1 MNKSKVQNKICAVI
15 PFYNEEKTISEIINR
30 TLQYVDK
37 IIAVNDGSTDNS
49 KQKINNLQNVIVIDY
64 EKNYGKGFALNKGFE
79 KALELGYDTV
89 VTLDSDLQHD
99 PVFIPDLLREIEN
112 YGIVIGNRLNN
123 LADMPLQRRLS
134 NKITSFLLSVKTGQ
148 IIPDSQSGFRAIR
161 SDVLRV
167 VKTRS
172 HGYEA
177 ESEQIILA
185 ARKGFKIGF
194 VNTSTIYGNEKSKIK
209 PVKTILAFIKT
220 LFS

>member
-1 MNKSKVQNKICAVI
+1 LNKSKVQNKICAVI

-49 KQKINNLQNVIVIDY
+49 KQKINNVQNVIVIDY
-64 EKNYGKGFALNKGFE
+64 GKNYGKGFALNKGFE

-148 IIPDSQSGFRAIR
+148 KILDSQSGFRAIR

-167 VKTRS
+167 VKTRK

-185 ARKGFKIGF
+185 ARNGFKIGF
-194 VNTSTIYGNEKSKIK
+194 VNTTTIYGNEKSKIK

>member
-1 MNKSKVQNKICAVI
+1 MNKLKVKNKVCAVI
-15 PFYNEEKTISEIINR
+15 PFYNEEKTINEIINR
-30 TLQYVDK
+30 TIQYVDK

-49 KQKINNLQNVIVIDY
+49 KQKINDIQNIVVIDL

-79 KALELGYDTV
+79 KALALEYDTV

-99 PVFIPDLLREIEN
+99 PDFIPELLKEIET
-112 YGIVIGNRLNN
+112 YDIVIGNRMNN
-123 LADMPLQRRLS
+123 LSAMPFQRRMS

-148 IIPDSQSGFRAIR
+148 KIPDSQNGFRAIR
-161 SDVLRV
+161 SDVLKI
-167 VKTRS
+167 VKTRN

-185 ARKGFKIGF
+185 ARNGFKIGF
-194 VNTSTIYGNEKSKIK
+194 VNTSTVYGSEKSKIRPIK
-209 PVKTILAFIKT
+209 AIIGFIRT

>member
-1 MNKSKVQNKICAVI
+1 LNKSKVQNKICAVI

-49 KQKINNLQNVIVIDY
+49 KQKINNVQNVIVIDY
-64 EKNYGKGFALNKGFE
+64 GKNYGKGFALNKGFE

-123 LADMPLQRRLS
+123 LADMPFQRRLS

-148 IIPDSQSGFRAIR
+148 KILDSQSGFRAIR

-167 VKTRS
+167 VSTRN

-185 ARKGFKIGF
+185 ARNGFKIGF

>member
-49 KQKINNLQNVIVIDY
+49 KQKINDVQNVIVIDY

-99 PVFIPDLLREIEN
+99 PVFILDLLREIEN

-148 IIPDSQSGFRAIR
+148 KILDSQSGFRAIR

-167 VKTRS
+167 VKTRK

>member
-1 MNKSKVQNKICAVI
+1 LNKSKVQNKICAVI

-49 KQKINNLQNVIVIDY
+49 KQKINNVRNVIIIDY

-99 PVFIPDLLREIEN
+99 PVFIPELLREIEN
-112 YGIVIGNRLNN
+112 YEIVIGNRMHN
-123 LADMPLQRRLS
+123 LSAMPLPRRLS

-148 IIPDSQSGFRAIR
+148 KILDSQSGFRAIR

-167 VKTRS
+167 VKIRK

-177 ESEQIILA
+177 ESEQIIMA
-185 ARKGFKIGF
+185 AMNGFKIGF

-209 PVKTILAFIKT
+209 PFKTILAFIKT

>member
-1 MNKSKVQNKICAVI
+1 LNKSKVQNKICAVI
-15 PFYNEEKTISEIINR
+15 PFYNEEKTLSEIINR

-49 KQKINNLQNVIVIDY
+49 KQKINNVQNVIVIDY
-64 EKNYGKGFALNKGFE
+64 GKNYGKGFALNKGFE

-148 IIPDSQSGFRAIR
+148 KIFDSQSGFRAIR

-167 VKTRS
+167 VKTRH

-185 ARKGFKIGF
+185 ARSGFKIGF

>member
-49 KQKINNLQNVIVIDY
+49 KQKINDVQNIILIDY

-79 KALELGYDTV
+79 KTLELGYDTV

-123 LADMPLQRRLS
+123 LADMPFQRRLS

-148 IIPDSQSGFRAIR
+148 KILDSQSGFRAIR

-167 VKTRS
+167 VNTRN

-185 ARKGFKIGF
+185 ARNGFKIGF

>member
-15 PFYNEEKTISEIINR
+15 PFYNEEKTLSEIINR

-49 KQKINNLQNVIVIDY
+49 KQKINNVQNVIVIDY
-64 EKNYGKGFALNKGFE
+64 GKNYGKGFALNKGFE

-148 IIPDSQSGFRAIR
+148 KILDSQSGFRAIR

-167 VKTRS
+167 VKTRK

-185 ARKGFKIGF
+185 ARNGFKIGF

>member
-15 PFYNEEKTISEIINR
+15 PFYNEEKTLSEIINR

-49 KQKINNLQNVIVIDY
+49 KQKINDVQNVIVIDY

-148 IIPDSQSGFRAIR
+148 KILDSQSGFRAIR

-167 VKTRS
+167 VKTRK

>member
-1 MNKSKVQNKICAVI
+1 LNKSKVQNKICAVI
-15 PFYNEEKTISEIINR
+15 PFYNEEKTLSEIINR

>member
-15 PFYNEEKTISEIINR
+15 PFYNEEKTLSEIINR

-148 IIPDSQSGFRAIR
+148 KILDSQSGFRAIR

-167 VKTRS
+167 VNTRN

-185 ARKGFKIGF
+185 ARNGFKIGF

>member
-1 MNKSKVQNKICAVI
+1 LNKSKVQNKICAVI
-15 PFYNEEKTISEIINR
+15 PFYNEEKTLSEIINR

-79 KALELGYDTV
+79 KTLELGYDTV

>member
-15 PFYNEEKTISEIINR
+15 PFYNEEKTLSEIINR

>member
-1 MNKSKVQNKICAVI
+1 LNKSKVQNKICAVI

-49 KQKINNLQNVIVIDY
+49 KQKINDVQNVIVIDY

-99 PVFIPDLLREIEN
+99 PVFILDLLREIEN

-148 IIPDSQSGFRAIR
+148 KILDSQSGFRAIR

-167 VKTRS
+167 VKTRK

-185 ARKGFKIGF
+185 ARNGFKIGF

>member
-15 PFYNEEKTISEIINR
+15 PFYNEEKTLSEIINR

-64 EKNYGKGFALNKGFE
+64 EKNHGKGFALNKGFE

-89 VTLDSDLQHD
+89 ITLDSDLQHD

-123 LADMPLQRRLS
+123 LADMPFQRRLS

-148 IIPDSQSGFRAIR
+148 KILDSQSGFRAIR
-161 SDVLRV
+161 SDLLRI
-167 VKTRS
+167 VKTRK

-185 ARKGFKIGF
+185 ARNGFKIGF

-209 PVKTILAFIKT
+209 SVKTILAFIKT

>member
-1 MNKSKVQNKICAVI
+1 LNKSKVQNKICAVI
-15 PFYNEEKTISEIINR
+15 PFYNEEKTLSEIINR

-49 KQKINNLQNVIVIDY
+49 KQKINDVQNVILIDY

-99 PVFIPDLLREIEN
+99 PVFILDLLREIEN

-148 IIPDSQSGFRAIR
+148 KILDSQSGFRAIR

-167 VKTRS
+167 VKTRK

>member
-1 MNKSKVQNKICAVI
+1 LNKSKVQNKICAVI

-49 KQKINNLQNVIVIDY
+49 KQKINNVQNVILIDY

-99 PVFIPDLLREIEN
+99 PVFIPELLREIEN
-112 YGIVIGNRLNN
+112 YEIIIGNRMHN
-123 LADMPLQRRLS
+123 LSAMPLQRRLS

-148 IIPDSQSGFRAIR
+148 KILDSQSGFRAIR

-167 VKTRS
+167 VNTRN

-185 ARKGFKIGF
+185 ARNGFKIGF

>member
-1 MNKSKVQNKICAVI
+1 LNKSKVQNKICAVI

-64 EKNYGKGFALNKGFE
+64 EKNHGKGFALNKGFE

-99 PVFIPDLLREIEN
+99 PVFIPELLREIEN

-123 LADMPLQRRLS
+123 LTDMPFQRRLS

-148 IIPDSQSGFRAIR
+148 KILDSQSGFRAIR

-185 ARKGFKIGF
+185 SRNGFIIGF
-194 VNTSTIYGNEKSKIK
+194 VSTSTIYGNEKSKIK